1 MSVLL
6 QGVAVASGGAL
17 GALARWQVGLLAAAM
32 APQLRVPIGTLAVN
46 LAGCLMAGLVLG
58 LLARAGELAHE
69 WRLFLL
75 VGVLG
80 GFTTFSAFGIDTL
93 VLLRRGDAALA
104 AGYVLASV
112 LGGVLAV
119 AIGLLLSGARL
130 ADAP

>member
-58 LLARAGELAHE
+58 LLARAGALAHE